1 MPHLTIGESL
11 CKIQIR
17 FAMTDKFICVLDDT
31 QLIPELC
38 GSNDRNLRT
47 IEEHLS
53 VPVYCRGNEILLESS
68 DISKQKTFSRVI
80 EKMRDYAKKGIT
92 PDSDMITT
100 IFTEAENPSVQD
112 EKADLSLN
120 IPGSSRRLF
129 PRNRN
134 QIKMLSL
141 LEEKDLVFAVGPA
154 GTGKTYLAVAKAL
167 SEIMHKRVR
176 KLIITRPV
184 VEAGESLGFLPGD
197 LAQKISP
204 YLRPLYDAME
214 AILSPEAVIRLQE
227 AGIIEIA
234 PLAYMRGRSL
244 SNCYIILD
252 EAQNTTREQMKM
264 FLTRIGE
271 NSKAVITGD
280 VTQID
285 LPAKKSSGLVEALD
299 ILKDIE
305 DIGFVR
311 FEAGDIVRNRL
322 VKKIIDAY
330 EKAK

>member
-1 MPHLTIGESL
+1 
-11 CKIQIR
+11 
-17 FAMTDKFICVLDDT
+17 MTDKFICVLDDT

-38 GSNDRNLRT
+38 GSNDRNLKI
-47 IEEHLS
+47 IEEHLN
-53 VPVYCRGNEILLESS
+53 VPVFCRGNEIFLESP
-68 DISKQKTFSRVI
+68 DKSKQKIFSHVI
-80 EKMRDYAKKGIT
+80 EKMRDYARKGIS

-100 IFTEAENPSVQD
+100 IFTEAETPGAEPED
-112 EKADLSLN
+112 KGDLSLN
-120 IPGSSRRLF
+120 VPGSSRRIF

-141 LEEKDLVFAVGPA
+141 LSEKDLVFAVGPA

-167 SEIMHKRVR
+167 SEILHKRVK
-176 KLIITRPV
+176 KLVITRPV

-214 AILSPEAVIRLQE
+214 SILSPEAVLRLHE
-227 AGIIEIA
+227 AGVIEIA

-280 VTQID
+280 ITQID
-285 LPAKKSSGLVEALD
+285 LPAKKSSGLVEALE
-299 ILKDIE
+299 ILRNIE
-305 DIGFVR
+305 DIGFVE
-311 FEAGDIVRNRL
+311 FASGDIVRNRL

-330 EKAK
+330 EKTK